1 MTVDMSKRN
10 EARMKILEEVYA
22 KVSVSNAICTS
33 DTNGEFVLTSSDS
46 KESSMERHTITINSI
61 SELKTVAGN
70 PNELYEMNLLSYP
83 TPIVANISDRK
94 ELSLNGYDNTK
105 LVCDVMS
112 AYIYGNSELVQENE
126 ALLNRLY
133 FPMDIAC
140 FGSPEQD
147 IVVTKEK
154 PLVID
159 ASSGKPV
166 HVAFRKV
173 TLEEGAKIE
182 MKGNVDFSSKSVVQ
196 NGEPAPEGTFRSV
209 GYNGGSGGCGGNGAN
224 GANGG
229 SGVGSC
235 TDKKGADGSNGQNG
249 SNGMNGGDAQSVTL
263 ELGDVTQ
270 KITICSIGG
279 SGGNGGNGGCG
290 GNGGNG
296 GDGIDDKNGKD
307 SGNGGNGGNGGKGG
321 DGGKTGNGMPI
332 TVTVT
337 SGAEKIRAVSGDVKG
352 GNAGSGGNAGAG
364 GNPGKSYGGGK
375 VGTAG
380 AAGTAGAPGTA
391 GAAGR
396 TGEIKVITVKK

>member
-1 MTVDMSKRN
+1 MTVDMSKRI

-22 KVSVSNAICTS
+22 NVSVSDTICTS
-33 DTNGEFVLTSSDS
+33 DADGEFILSSSDS
-46 KESSMERHTITINSI
+46 MKSAMEKHTITINNI
-61 SELKTVAGN
+61 RDLKTVAGN
-70 PNELYEMNLLSYP
+70 PNELHDMNLLSYP
-83 TPIVANISDRK
+83 APIVAKISDRK
-94 ELSLNGYDNTK
+94 DLDLEGYDNTK

-126 ALLNRLY
+126 ALLNKLY
-133 FPMDIAC
+133 FPMEIAC

-147 IVVTKEK
+147 IVVTKDK

-166 HVAFRKV
+166 HVAFGKV
-173 TLEEGAKIE
+173 TLEEGAQIK
-182 MKGNVDFSSKSVVQ
+182 MKGNVDFSSQEVVQ

-209 GYNGGSGGCGGNGAN
+209 GYDGGSGGCGGNGAN

-235 TDKKGADGSNGQNG
+235 TDKKGADGSKGQDG
-249 SNGMNGGDAQSVTL
+249 SNGMNGGDAQAVTL

-279 SGGNGGNGGCG
+279 SGGNGGKGGSG

-296 GDGIDDKNGKD
+296 GDGIDDKDGKD
-307 SGNGGNGGNGGKGG
+307 SGNGGNGGDGGNGGN
-321 DGGKTGNGMPI
+321 GGKTGNGMPI

-352 GNAGSGGNAGAG
+352 GDAGSGGNAGAG
-364 GNPGKSYGGGK
+364 GNPGKAFDGGK
-375 VGTAG
+375 PGTAG
-380 AAGTAGAPGTA
+380 APGAAGKPGTA